1 MTTTVI
7 IRNRQAKLAHALE
20 TAGLDALALNPG
32 PSLVYLTGLHF
43 HLSERPIVVLFT
55 PGKAPAVVLPGFESI
70 KLDGLGFE
78 VQDFGYEEDPL
89 DWARAFAGGAH
100 AAGIAGK
107 RVGVEPRQMRLL
119 ETGFME
125 EAAATAK
132 WVPAEDLIAGL
143 RMYKDETEAAA
154 MRAAARL
161 AEQALEATLPQVRP
175 GMDERE
181 LAGELVV
188 QMLRL
193 GSNPRMP
200 FSPIVASGPNSANPH
215 ATPSERKIREGDL
228 LLFDWGA
235 AVDDYFS
242 DITRTFA
249 IGEVEPE
256 LAKIAGI
263 VKAAN
268 TAAREAAGPGVPMQ
282 TVDRAARD
290 VIASAGYGDFFTHR
304 TGHGLG
310 MEGHEEPYIRGDN
323 PQLLQPGMTFTIEPG
338 IYLPGRGGVRIEDD
352 VMVTEEGL
360 ESFTDL
366 NRELIHLPL
375 VEA

>member
-1 MTTTVI
+1 MTTTII

-20 TAGLDALALNPG
+20 TAGLEALALNPG

-43 HLSERPIVVLFT
+43 HLSERPIVVLFA
-55 PGKAPAVVLPGFESI
+55 PGKTPAIVLPGFETV

-78 VQDFGYEEDPL
+78 IEAFGYGEDPL
-89 DWARAFAGGAH
+89 DWARAFAGGVR

-119 ETGFME
+119 EIGHLE
-125 EAAATAK
+125 EAAAAAK
-132 WVPAEDLIAGL
+132 WVPAGDLTAGL
-143 RMYKDETEAAA
+143 RMYKDESEAAV
-154 MRAAARL
+154 MRAAAQL
-161 AEQALEATLPQVRP
+161 AEKALAATLPQIRP
-175 GMDERE
+175 GIDEKE

-188 QMLRL
+188 QMLRH
-193 GSNPRMP
+193 GSDPQIP
-200 FSPIVASGPNSANPH
+200 FSPIVAAGPNSANPH
-215 ATPSERKIREGDL
+215 ATPTDRKIMTGDL

-235 AVDDYFS
+235 AVDGYFS

-249 IGEVEPE
+249 VGEVEPE

-263 VKAAN
+263 VKEAN
-268 TAAREAAGPGVPMQ
+268 AAARGAAGPGVPMQ

-290 VIASAGYGDFFTHR
+290 VITAAGYGEYFTHR

-323 PQLLQPGMTFTIEPG
+323 EQILEPGMTFTIEPG

-360 ESFTDL
+360 ESFTGL
-366 NRELIHLPL
+366 SRELIRLPL
-375 VEA
+375 DE

>member
-1 MTTTVI
+1 MTNPDL
-7 IRNRQAKLAHALE
+7 IRNRQHKLVRAIEA
-20 TAGLDALALNPG
+20 AGLDALAVNPG
-32 PSLVYLTGLHF
+32 PSLTYLTGLHF
-43 HLSERPIVVLFT
+43 HLSERPIILIFT
-55 PGKAPAVVLPGFESI
+55 PGKTLAIVLPEFESI

-78 VQDFGYEEDPL
+78 LDVYGYKEDPL

-100 AAGIAGK
+100 AAGITGK

-119 ETGFME
+119 EIGYME
-125 EAAATAK
+125 EAAATAQ

-143 RMYKDETEAAA
+143 RMYKDTSEAAA
-154 MRAAARL
+154 MRAAAEL
-161 AEQALEATLPQVRP
+161 AQKALEATLPQVRP
-175 GMDERE
+175 GMDEKE

-193 GSNPRMP
+193 GSNPKIP
-200 FSPIVASGPNSANPH
+200 FSPIVAAGPNSANPH
-215 ATPSERKIREGDL
+215 ATPTDRKIRAGDL

-249 IGEVEPE
+249 VGEVEPE

-268 TAAREAAGPGVPMQ
+268 EAARAAAGPGVPMQ
-282 TVDRAARD
+282 AVDKAARD
-290 VIASAGYGDFFTHR
+290 VIAAAGYGEFFTHR

-323 PQLLQPGMTFTIEPG
+323 PQLLEPGMTFTIEPG

-352 VMVTEEGL
+352 VMVTEAGL

-366 NRELIHLPL
+366 SRDLICLSL
-375 VEA
+375 GE